1 MKINNFVSKNMI
13 NQITVDDAI
22 VVMNTDIIIQAVG
35 YPSQYL
41 YFDDIKYKGER
52 VTEDTTLDVQALKL
66 KELNKDEMDNDWADD
81 ADKLIVIPKG
91 TKITLKFNED
101 DYDTDEQAFNYVTL
115 IYNGIEIRTRNDTEL
130 ESMIDYINKM

>member
-1 MKINNFVSKNMI
+1 MKIDNFVSKNMI

-22 VVMNTDIIIQAVG
+22 VVMNIDIIIQAVG
-35 YPSQYL
+35 YPSRYL
-41 YFDDIKYKGER
+41 YFDDIKYKGES

-91 TKITLKFNED
+91 TKITLRFNED
-101 DYDTDEQAFNYVTL
+101 DYDTDEQTFNYVTL
-115 IYNGIEIRTRNDTEL
+115 IYNGIEIRTHNDAEL

>member
-35 YPSQYL
+35 YPSRYL
-41 YFDDIKYKGER
+41 YFDNIKYKGET
-52 VTEDTTLDVQALKL
+52 VTEDTVLDVQALKL

-91 TKITLKFNED
+91 TKITLRFNED
-101 DYDTDEQAFNYVTL
+101 DYDTDEQTFNYVTL
-115 IYNGIEIRTRNDTEL
+115 IYNGIEIRAYNDTEL
-130 ESMIDYINKM
+130 ESMIDYIDKM